1 MWLGFNCKVKNIK
14 LTKKGKMFYKGYLRP
29 IVFLLFCDV
38 MYYLL
43 IKRKSEKERKIMI
56 IGYFI
61 TLVGALFAS
70 NFGCTYNKW
79 TLQLIVLSLV
89 TAIAM
94 IATGDLPNGIPGII
108 LSLVFLVV
116 FMGATPNLKAKET
129 K

>member
-1 MWLGFNCKVKNIK
+1 
-14 LTKKGKMFYKGYLRP
+14 
-29 IVFLLFCDV
+29 
-38 MYYLL
+38 
-43 IKRKSEKERKIMI
+43 MI